1 MIHPTMSFGRVS
13 AASDKCALT
22 VSWITDYSLIIIDS
36 ELIRAPVRN
45 SLLSEWIGLQI
56 TGFPPWSSL
65 QRRTAWTYV
74 TRPRFDAHHR
84 KSDRTVWGGLIAL
97 GVNDPIALYVL
108 SIINIIP
115 RHFRCESSFRHRAS
129 LEIFGIRQ
137 QSQKSCNILNLLF
150 IAQHQS

>member
-1 MIHPTMSFGRVS
+1 MRSN
-13 AASDKCALT
+13 L
-22 VSWITDYSLIIIDS
+22 SWITDYLSLSIVNWF
-36 ELIRAPVRN
+36 RAPAPN

-137 QSQKSCNILNLLF
+137 QSQKSCNILNLLL
-150 IAQHQS
+150 IAQHQSEETKYRYSFINHIRCT